1 MKIRIGWF
9 LKKELLQN
17 HRTETRKMAEP
28 FEHTI
33 NLKGDN
39 VENIFDEAMKY
50 FTAQNYSLTNH
61 VRPTMLVFERG
72 TPYRWVL
79 EKAYTKLTITI
90 GWEKDNITI
99 RFEFHLPYH
108 TVLIGDKNNLIKEAE
123 RFHQQEQ
130 QSGKEKIEY
139 CPHCGK
145 PLP

>member
-1 MKIRIGWF
+1 MF
-9 LKKELLQN
+9 LRQELLQN
-17 HRTETRKMAEP
+17 LRTETRKMAEP

-33 NLKGDN
+33 NLKEDN
-39 VENIFDEAMKY
+39 VENIFDEAIKY
-50 FTAQNYSLTNH
+50 FTTQNYSLINQ

-79 EKAYTKLTITI
+79 EKAYTKLTIAI

-108 TVLIGDKNNLIKEAE
+108 TILVGDKNNLIKEAE
-123 RFHQQEQ
+123 RFHKPEQ
-130 QSGKEKIEY
+130 QSEKEKIIY

-145 PLP
+145 PLPK